1 MGAAAALLAIS
12 LLVAKSSCAENM
24 AEEPGRVSLP
34 PTPSEVQLP
43 IAIPD
48 ANDVFKLMAMYK
60 SEIKRLTAELDESE
74 RRAKS
79 APAPVAL
86 TPAPPPKQDAHGVQT
101 SEPCGNRT
109 QQMSSETAACH
120 FLEVRRMLFALV
132 EVLSWGLG
140 SAPTLRRVRTLRCLW
155 QKLRW
160 RNDRQATPPS
170 RGVVY
175 VVSLRGKAEMY
186 GAGQARH
193 PSCS

>member
-12 LLVAKSSCAENM
+12 LLVANSSCAENR
-24 AEEPGRVSLP
+24 AEEPGRGSLP

-43 IAIPD
+43 NAIPD
-48 ANDVFKLMAMYK
+48 ANDAFNLMAMYK
-60 SEIKRLTAELDESE
+60 REIKRLTAELDESE

-79 APAPVAL
+79 AP
-86 TPAPPPKQDAHGVQT
+86 TPATPPKQDAHGVQT
-101 SEPCGNRT
+101 SEPCGDRT
-109 QQMSSETAACH
+109 QEMSSETAACH

-132 EVLSWGLG
+132 EVQSQSLG

-193 PSCS
+193 PSSS